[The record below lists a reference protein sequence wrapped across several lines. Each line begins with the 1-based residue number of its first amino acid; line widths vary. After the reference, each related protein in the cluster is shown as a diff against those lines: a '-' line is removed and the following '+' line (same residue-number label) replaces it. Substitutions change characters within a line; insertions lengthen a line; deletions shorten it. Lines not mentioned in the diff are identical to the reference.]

1 MQKTSAVVAAL
12 AAAGTAW
19 ASPVL
24 GDYSTYTQ
32 ISAADVSMVSLDDSF
47 GTQDRGTTTLFSNM
61 DPGPTGYVAF
71 GAAAGAIGFDD
82 YTSTSAS
89 AFNLSSFRFVGG
101 NVNAGQTM
109 NVEFYNAAGDT
120 LINAFSVNLSLG
132 GNFIWTIT
140 LGSTFMV
147 DGAGIVQLV
156 SSDLSGG
163 QWFLGDAGP
172 SVGSEDNLFGGT
184 GDGSY
189 SHNFELNTPAPGSVA
204 LLGLGGL
211 VATRRR
217 R

>member
-1 MQKTSAVVAAL
+1 MQKMYAAAVVL
-12 AAAGTAW
+12 AAAGTAS
-19 ASPVL
+19 ATPVL

-32 ISAADVSMVSLDDSF
+32 ISMDNVNAVAIEEST
-47 GTQDRGTTTLFSNM
+47 GAQDRGATTLYSNM
-61 DPGPTGYVAF
+61 DPGLTGYVSF
-71 GAAAGAIGFDD
+71 AAATGAIGFDD
-82 YTSTSAS
+82 YVSTSAS
-89 AFNLSSFRFVGG
+89 SFNLDTFRFVGG

-120 LINAFSVNLSLG
+120 LVNAFSVALPSA

-140 LGSTFMV
+140 LGAGFAV
-147 DGAGIVQLV
+147 DGAGVVQLV
-156 SSDLSGG
+156 SDDLSGG

-172 SVGSEDNLFGGT
+172 TVGSEDVTFGGS
-184 GDGSY
+184 DPY